1 MVELILRAEPRTLV
15 GKKVKQLRRAGRL
28 PGVVYGPLL
37 SQPTSVTVDT
47 RELARFYQSF
57 GASTLFRLT
66 WEGGD
71 ERVFIREVQVDPVR
85 HTPVHV
91 DFFAPNLRK
100 DVTASVPLALSDEN
114 EAAEG
119 VLSAIL
125 SEIPITGLP
134 SRIPSQI
141 DVDISGLVAIGD
153 AIRIADLNLPEGV
166 VTDLPEDEVVAHL
179 VAEAAPEPE
188 PAPEIEAEAEANAAE
203 QAEGAGGEEPEG
215 SEGESG
221 NGA

>member
-37 SQPTSVTVDT
+37 TQPTSVTVDM

-66 WEGGD
+66 WEGG
-71 ERVFIREVQVDPVR
+71 EEQVFIREVQVDPVK

-100 DVTASVPLALSDEN
+100 DVTASVPLAFSEEN
-114 EAAEG
+114 EAATG
-119 VLSAIL
+119 ILSVVL
-125 SEIPITGLP
+125 SEIAVTGLP

-141 DVDISGLVAIGD
+141 DVDITGLAEIGD
-153 AIRIADLNLPEGV
+153 AIRIADLDLPTGIT
-166 VTDLPEDEVVAHL
+166 TDLHEDEVVAHR

-188 PAPEIEAEAEANAAE
+188 PSLEIEAEAEAADTSE
-203 QAEGAGGEEPEG
+203 
-215 SEGESG
+215 EGEAETVVEVDES
-221 NGA
+221 